1 MKTQLLKHRYLL
13 ILLHTHNIIG
23 LYDISMN
30 IFQNIN
36 MHTKLIVLLVS
47 SVFFS
52 IIYMFLDDSHFSGV
66 NFIKDTIKKEV
77 IKKKIK
83 NELQDN
89 GSDPME
95 AFGNSFSN
103 QYQTHIDKA
112 KTDIA
117 MGDAAKN
124 VSKDVEI
131 TEINEDK
138 INVPPFQMF
147 FDRAY
152 FSMSTSCLLGY
163 GDIFPVSNIAKLI
176 SMIQSFITVS
186 IIVF

>member
-1 MKTQLLKHRYLL
+1 
-13 ILLHTHNIIG
+13 
-23 LYDISMN
+23 MN

-36 MHTKLIVLLVS
+36 MHTKLRVLLAS
-47 SVFFS
+47 SVFFA

-112 KTDIA
+112 NTDIA

-124 VSKDVEI
+124 VSKDVET

>member
-1 MKTQLLKHRYLL
+1 MKTQIQKQRLLL
-13 ILLHTHNIIG
+13 ILLSTHNIIG

-30 IFQNIN
+30 IFQNVKI
-36 MHTKLIVLLVS
+36 HTKLLVLLAS
-47 SVFFS
+47 FIFFS

-77 IKKKIK
+77 IKKKIN
-83 NELQDN
+83 NELQDKA
-89 GSDPME
+89 SDPME

-103 QYQTHIDKA
+103 QYQKHVDKA

-117 MGDAAKN
+117 MEDAAKN
-124 VSKDVEI
+124 VSKDVEVA
-131 TEINEDK
+131 EINEDK

-152 FSMSTSCLLGY
+152 FSMNTSCLLGY

-176 SMIQSFITVS
+176 SMMQSFITVS

>member
-1 MKTQLLKHRYLL
+1 
-13 ILLHTHNIIG
+13 
-23 LYDISMN
+23 MN

-36 MHTKLIVLLVS
+36 LHPKLVVLLLS
-47 SVFFS
+47 FIFFS
-52 IIYMFLDDSHFSGV
+52 ILYMFLDDSHFSGV

-77 IKKKIK
+77 IKKKIN
-83 NELQDN
+83 NELQDTI
-89 GSDPME
+89 SDPME

-103 QYQTHIDKA
+103 QYQKHIEKA

-117 MGDAAKN
+117 MEDAAKN
-124 VSKDVEI
+124 VSRDVAVDEI
-131 TEINEDK
+131 KEDK
-138 INVPPFQMF
+138 INVPPFQRL

-152 FSMSTSCLLGY
+152 FSMNTSCLLGY

-176 SMIQSFITVS
+176 SMLQSFITVG

>member
-1 MKTQLLKHRYLL
+1 
-13 ILLHTHNIIG
+13 
-23 LYDISMN
+23 MN

-36 MHTKLIVLLVS
+36 MHTKLRVLLAS
-47 SVFFS
+47 SVFFA

-95 AFGNSFSN
+95 AFGNSFLN

-124 VSKDVEI
+124 VSKDVET

>member
-1 MKTQLLKHRYLL
+1 
-13 ILLHTHNIIG
+13 
-23 LYDISMN
+23 MN
-30 IFQNIN
+30 IFQNVKI
-36 MHTKLIVLLVS
+36 HTKLLVLLAS
-47 SVFFS
+47 FIFFS

-77 IKKKIK
+77 IKKKIN
-83 NELQDN
+83 NELQDKA
-89 GSDPME
+89 SDPME

-103 QYQTHIDKA
+103 QYQKHVDKT
-112 KTDIA
+112 KTNIA
-117 MGDAAKN
+117 MEDAAKN
-124 VSKDVEI
+124 VSKDVEVA
-131 TEINEDK
+131 EINEDK

-152 FSMSTSCLLGY
+152 FSMNTSCLLGY

-176 SMIQSFITVS
+176 SMMQSFITVS